1 MPHVVVSSSPVDGD
15 TAQESA
21 GILKLQH
28 ELFEQGKEYY
38 IDIQQLSKPFQSS
51 SAGGLDY
58 GIEICNAIPIY
69 ILKPSELVG
78 N

>member
-51 SAGGLDY
+51 SAGGLDNDL
-58 GIEICNAIPIY
+58 CNPARMVIT
-69 ILKPSELVG
+69 SC
-78 N
+78 